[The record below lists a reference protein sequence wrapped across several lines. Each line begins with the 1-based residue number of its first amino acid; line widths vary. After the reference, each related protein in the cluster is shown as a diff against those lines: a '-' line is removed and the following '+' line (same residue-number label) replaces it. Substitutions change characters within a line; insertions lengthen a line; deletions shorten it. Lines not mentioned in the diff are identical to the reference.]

1 MSNMIC
7 SYLELVGL
15 DAVEDEIV
23 LLLLLTQCGQG
34 ILGLQMCIGGIGF
47 YGAIV

>member
-1 MSNMIC
+1 MSNMVC
-7 SYLELVGL
+7 SYLELVRF